1 MKVLVL
7 GAGVIGVT
15 AAYYLARD
23 GHQVTVL
30 ERRDGS
36 GLETSFANGG
46 QVVPSHAEAWA
57 GPDTPRLMLRW
68 LGRADAPLLF
78 RLKADPHMWRWGLR
92 FLANCS
98 AARFRRHTA
107 RNLRLGFHSLAAL
120 AALRDET
127 GIEYDR
133 AAGGSLHI
141 FRDARSFDA
150 AATHAETMRELGC
163 PQEVVDRPRALEIE
177 PALAASEDGIAGG
190 IYCPVDEIGDAYKF
204 TVGLERI
211 AAGLG
216 VEFRYGVGFLGF
228 QRAGAAIGHA
238 ETDSGPMEAD
248 AFVLALGSFSAT
260 HARRLGLDLPVYP
273 IKGYSVTIPIT
284 DPAAAPRIGL
294 ADDSRRLVLS
304 PLGNR
309 LRAAGTAEIAGF
321 DNRPNPVRGGA
332 ILDAARAM
340 FPGAGDYGKAEHWSG
355 LRPTTPDNV
364 PVLGRTRYANLYLNT
379 GHGTLGWTH
388 ACGSGRIIADL
399 IAGRDPGIDL
409 DGLTIDRF

>member
-15 AAYYLARD
+15 TAYYLAKD
-23 GHQVTVL
+23 GHEVTVL
-30 ERRDGS
+30 DRQDGS

-57 GPDTPRLMLRW
+57 GPGAPRLMLRW

-92 FLANCS
+92 FLANCTD
-98 AARFRRHTA
+98 ARFRRHTA
-107 RNLRLGFHSLAAL
+107 RNLRLGFHSLEAL
-120 AALRDET
+120 AALRAET
-127 GIEYDR
+127 GIEYDQ

-141 FRDARSFDA
+141 FRDARSFDGA
-150 AATHAETMRELGC
+150 AAHAETMRELGC

-177 PALAASEDGIAGG
+177 PALAASNEGVAGA
-190 IYCPVDEIGDAYKF
+190 IYCPKDEIGDAHKF
-204 TVGLERI
+204 TTELARI

-216 VEFRYGVGFLGF
+216 VEFRYGVTFQGFR
-228 QRAGAAIGHA
+228 RAGAAVSHA
-238 ETDSGPMEAD
+238 ESDSGPMEAD
-248 AFVLALGSFSAT
+248 AFVLALGSFSARP
-260 HARRLGLDLPVYP
+260 ARRLGLDLPVYP
-273 IKGYSVTIPIT
+273 IKGYSVTVPIT

-294 ADDSRRLVLS
+294 ADDSRRLVIS
-304 PLGNR
+304 PLGGK
-309 LRAAGTAEIAGF
+309 LRVAGTAEIAGF

-340 FPGAGDYGKAEHWSG
+340 FPGAADYGEAEHWSG
-355 LRPTTPDNV
+355 LRPTTPDSV
-364 PVLGRTRYANLYLNT
+364 PILGGTRYANLYLNT

-388 ACGSGRIIADL
+388 ACGSGRVTADV
-399 IAGRDPGIDL
+399 IAGRDPDIDL